1 MFEPWSSC
9 GSSPAS
15 PSPVPPTQ
23 WVLSSSGGRN
33 TCRKQQEE
41 RGERQLTAPGI
52 PRRSPIQVLTRPH
65 PAQFPTSQEIP
76 RVQGGCGTPAI
87 PPDISGY
94 SDIVNGEEA
103 KPHSWPWQVS
113 LQKSS
118 GSHYCGGSLINQNWV
133 VTAAHCPVGEYDLV
147 VLGAH
152 DRSSTEDVQVI
163 GVGQAFTHPD
173 YNSPTRFNND
183 IQLIKLARPAQIN
196 RRVSPVCLAETR
208 DNFPPGTT
216 CMTTGWGWTSGN
228 GNPATRLQQ
237 AALPLL
243 TNSKCS
249 QFFGITSKMICAGAN
264 GTSSCKG
271 DSGGPLV
278 CQKAGAWTLVGVVS
292 FGRVPCDTM
301 APGVYARVTALRT
314 WIDQTIATN

>member
-1 MFEPWSSC
+1 MVFLRILSC
-9 GSSPAS
+9 FAFVGA
-15 PSPVPPTQ
+15 
-23 WVLSSSGGRN
+23 
-33 TCRKQQEE
+33 
-41 RGERQLTAPGI
+41 AY
-52 PRRSPIQVLTRPH
+52 
-65 PAQFPTSQEIP
+65 
-76 RVQGGCGTPAI
+76 GCGTPAI

-103 KPHSWPWQVS
+103 KPHSWPWQAA
-113 LQKSS
+113 LQLS
-118 GSHYCGGSLINQNWV
+118 GFFCGGSLINQNWV
-133 VTAAHCPVGEYDLV
+133 VTAAHCSAREYDLV

-152 DRSSTEDVQVI
+152 DLRSSTEDVQVI
-163 GVGQAFTHPD
+163 GVGQVFPHPE
-173 YNSPTRFNND
+173 YNDISNDND

-196 RRVSPVCLAETR
+196 RHVSPVCVAETR

-216 CMTTGWGWTSGN
+216 CMTTGWGRTSGN
-228 GNPATRLQQ
+228 AGNPATRLQQ

-292 FGRVPCDTM
+292 FGSADCNTM
-301 APGVYARVTALRT
+301 TPAVYARVTALRA
-314 WIDQTIATN
+314 WIDRTIAAN